1 MLAPLPAR
9 SADSPYCFANRG
21 RHCAFANFAVLST
34 LNHKPSRQCGKR
46 FEELQQLYRFFP
58 QLRADKCF
66 HLAVGQFPQSI

>member
-1 MLAPLPAR
+1 MLAPLPA
-9 SADSPYCFANRG
+9 PERG
-21 RHCAFANFAVLST
+21 LPLLLRKQRGHCAFANFAVLST

-58 QLRADKCF
+58 QLRADECF